1 MIHAYYM
8 NLNGDCSYEQ
18 SLALY
23 NLLPEE
29 RRKRIQNMRNND
41 AARKGLYA
49 GAFLQIILGRE
60 LGIPAN
66 IVSYNYGKQGKPQ
79 LDVKR
84 MEERLC
90 GKEPEGW
97 YRPLHFNLS
106 HSGEYVVLAVSDQAV
121 GVDIEYKKKN
131 ALGIAKRFFCPEE
144 YEIILA
150 ADGEK
155 AQEQLF
161 LEYWTMKEAYVK
173 YSGKGLELPLSSF
186 LIRKEEENGIS
197 RVQDTEIWFTTFFLE
212 GGKHC
217 VSICSGG
224 KEELEKITTSICKIE
239 QKELF
244 TEALWNL

>member
-29 RRKRIQNMRNND
+29 RRKRIRNMQNKD
-41 AARKGLYA
+41 AARRGLYA
-49 GAFLQIILGRE
+49 GAFLQIVLGRE

-90 GKEPEGW
+90 GKKPEGW
-97 YRPLHFNLS
+97 YSPLHFNLT
-106 HSGEYVVLAVSDQAV
+106 HSGEYAALAVSDQVV
-121 GVDIEYKKKN
+121 GIDIEYKKKN
-131 ALGIAKRFFCPEE
+131 ALKIAKRFFCPEE

-150 ADGEK
+150 AGDVK

-186 LIRKEEENGIS
+186 LIRKEKVNGLS
-197 RVQDTEIWFTTFFLE
+197 RVQGTEIWFSTFFLE
-212 GGKHC
+212 GENYC
-217 VSICSGG
+217 VSICSGD
-224 KEELEKITTSICKIE
+224 KNELEKIATSICKIK
-239 QKELF
+239 QKQLF
-244 TEALWNL
+244 TGTL